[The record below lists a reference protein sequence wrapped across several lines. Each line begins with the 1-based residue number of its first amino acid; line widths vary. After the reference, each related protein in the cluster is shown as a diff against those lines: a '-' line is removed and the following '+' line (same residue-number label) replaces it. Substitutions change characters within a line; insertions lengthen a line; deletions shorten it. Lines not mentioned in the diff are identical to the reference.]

1 MNRFRKNKKG
11 KDNDEAEAVPPSFMG
26 ISSKSKKTNNK
37 ETAKPDLELDL
48 DSALPSADNFR
59 TSLLMPNLSARFSML
74 REQDDP
80 STKVG
85 KANDDSVLFPKRA
98 SRLNL
103 FGHIP
108 NPLTDIAE
116 VSSVTGRSS
125 FATQR
130 VNSYA
135 SAEDGADDDW
145 QNHGAIMNRKRPGEG
160 NNLFGGRQKV
170 YKIPM
175 GSSGKEGSG
184 MRGRT
189 VYDDDINMS
198 AFQKLRLKDKQERRA
213 ETTPDESQDAMTPDS
228 EDGLPVFLSKRT
240 TSSSTNS
247 GQSNPR
253 TSTAATS
260 IDEQQSYSSQAA
272 PSSNNAKS
280 NGVVP
285 NSMAGHVTKTRRLYG
300 QGLAQTAQDQQTS
313 ALTRLESLSR
323 QRAGAGTPELPRLNR
338 TFSRSATN
346 LHDRRQGISPV
357 LPTPSSANRNYS
369 PVTSSGSPLSEALDA
384 TQNPDRAS
392 DSSNAAYG
400 VVPPLSPPISD
411 NEEATALAAAL
422 HPEDRGKATAMGLF
436 NKPSGPYDEQQFMR
450 RQLQMHENRNNT
462 PTTRQSPANS
472 ISRAEGRPRGLS
484 NTSYLSKAESASSY
498 YSGDGTGSRAHSI
511 RDVSPPRNGHGT
523 FFLSL
528 DSDNESQGDE
538 LPPLKKVSS
547 VKSQAFDGIHPAF
560 RSRPVSRDSDCAP
573 STRGSFEAPDSK
585 SGEPLNPIQE
595 SSQNPPSPILEE
607 SSEKSPDSPT
617 LGPAGLGL
625 NNMIRAHLRHDSSQ
639 SFINLPSPRLPSNP
653 DHTPSKLNGN
663 SNAQRNARNG
673 DGAIPRN
680 INIPPPEAPTHPP
693 PPPPSGFSGVA
704 LRAKQLRE
712 QAATLRENQ
721 LTAMEQDQP
730 RPSMQDDLRL
740 GHYRDGSIETQKE
753 REEFAHELAERRR
766 RVQENLHRLGSRSNS
781 PAAGRQTPETG
792 GSRTGNGFSLLKNR
806 SAKNANGPQDVST
819 TPPPSSKALK
829 KLGIAGPSMNVSTP
843 SLDSWREDELA
854 QGMGSISKHSNSS
867 SPQISSGRTTGRAAY
882 TRSTSYGSQE
892 DGPDSGSS
900 RPASPVRTHRDRSTS
915 ASARSKSRPRPR
927 EDLGILAEHSES
939 RYDGESV
946 RPGRSPPSA
955 RPSVEVNE
963 QVSGRSGRTSGNGR
977 VAAGAPPPLELVVPQ
992 NDSAS
997 SIGTSPRPSP
1007 VVPPYSANATP
1018 PLEDAAGGRNSP
1030 GMGMYRSDLANAAG
1044 AQSFAQRSPVGNGV
1058 PKRQVSKAQISEPTL
1073 VSSTSNVPMVDLPS
1087 GASLSNGMYTP
1098 PIPPMNPRR
1107 RRTTT
1112 TQTILGAIKGDR
1124 APTPP
1129 SVRSSQDERRTFVAE
1144 DERRAYNLNNNINNT
1159 DIGTRPSL
1167 RKTSSEGG
1175 SLNSHARQQAIM
1187 ADTAPA
1193 MPVYA
1198 PTSVQGGM
1206 I

>member
-11 KDNDEAEAVPPSFMG
+11 KDNDEPEAISPSFMG
-26 ISSKSKKTNNK
+26 MSSKSKKTKN
-37 ETAKPDLELDL
+37 TAKPEFDLDL
-48 DSALPSADNFR
+48 NSALPSADNFR

-108 NPLTDIAE
+108 NPLSDIAE
-116 VSSVTGRSS
+116 VSSITGRSS

-135 SAEDGADDDW
+135 SAEDGTDDDW
-145 QNHGAIMNRKRPGEG
+145 QQGNMMNRKRPGEG

-170 YKIPM
+170 YKIPVD
-175 GSSGKEGSG
+175 GSGKEGFGSGSG

-189 VYDDDINMS
+189 VYDDDVNLS
-198 AFQKLRLKDKQERRA
+198 TFQKLRLKDKQERR
-213 ETTPDESQDAMTPDS
+213 ENTFDESQDAMTPES
-228 EDGLPVFLSKRT
+228 EDGLPVFLSKRM

-260 IDEQQSYSSQAA
+260 IDEQQLYPGQTA
-272 PSSNNAKS
+272 PASNANALKP
-280 NGVVP
+280 NGMAP
-285 NSMAGHVTKTRRLYG
+285 NSMAGHVSKTRRLYG
-300 QGLAQTAQDQQTS
+300 QGLAQAAQDQQTS

-323 QRAGAGTPELPRLNR
+323 HRAGAGTPDLPRLNR
-338 TFSRSATN
+338 AFSRSATN
-346 LHDRRQGISPV
+346 LQDRRQGISPV

-369 PVTSSGSPLSEALDA
+369 PVPSTGSPLSEALD
-384 TQNPDRAS
+384 QKPDRTS
-392 DSSNAAYG
+392 DSSAAYG

-411 NEEATALAAAL
+411 NEEVAGLAAAL

-450 RQLQMHENRNNT
+450 RQLQMHEHRTNT

-472 ISRAEGRPRGLS
+472 ISRVEGGRPRGLS

-498 YSGDGTGSRAHSI
+498 YSGDGRPGSRAHSI
-511 RDVSPPRNGHGT
+511 RDMSPPRQGHGT
-523 FFLSL
+523 FFLNL
-528 DSDNESQGDE
+528 DSDNDDE

-560 RSRPVSRDSDCAP
+560 RSRPVSRDSDGTP
-573 STRGSFEAPDSK
+573 SRESFEADPR
-585 SGEPLNPIQE
+585 PTQE
-595 SSQNPPSPILEE
+595 TGQNPPSPILEE
-607 SSEKSPDSPT
+607 SFEKAPDSPT

-639 SFINLPSPRLPSNP
+639 SFMNLPSPRLPP
-653 DHTPSKLNGN
+653 DHTPKLD
-663 SNAQRNARNG
+663 NAQRNG
-673 DGAIPRN
+673 RN
-680 INIPPPEAPTHPP
+680 INMPLEAPTHPP

-721 LTAMEQDQP
+721 LASEENDQP
-730 RPSMQDDLRL
+730 RTSMQDDVRL

-766 RVQENLHRLGSRSNS
+766 RVQESLHRMGSRSNS
-781 PAAGRQTPETG
+781 PAGRQTPETG
-792 GSRTGNGFSLLKNR
+792 KTANGFSLLKNR
-806 SAKNANGPQDVST
+806 SGKNGQDVLT

-829 KLGIAGPSMNVSTP
+829 KLGIAGPSMNASTP

-854 QGMGSISKHSNSS
+854 PGMSSFGKQSNSS
-867 SPQISSGRTTGRAAY
+867 SPQIASGRTASRTPY
-882 TRSTSYGSQE
+882 SRSTSYGSQD
-892 DGPDSGSS
+892 DGLDSGSS
-900 RPASPVRTHRDRSTS
+900 RPASPVRAHRDRSTS

-927 EDLGILAEHSES
+927 EDLGILTEHPVS
-939 RYDGESV
+939 RYDEST

-955 RPSVEVNE
+955 RPSVEVTE
-963 QVSGRSGRTSGNGR
+963 TERSGRMPGR
-977 VAAGAPPPLELVVPQ
+977 ARPALELVVPQ
-992 NDSAS
+992 NDSGS
-997 SIGTSPRPSP
+997 MGTSPRPSP

-1030 GMGMYRSDLANAAG
+1030 GMYRADLTAAAG
-1044 AQSFAQRSPVGNGV
+1044 AQTFPQRSPAGNGV
-1058 PKRQVSKAQISEPTL
+1058 PKRPVTKSQISEPTL
-1073 VSSTSNVPMVDLPS
+1073 VSSTSNVPMVDLPQ
-1087 GASLSNGMYTP
+1087 GTSLTNGVYTP

-1129 SVRSSQDERRTFVAE
+1129 SARSSQDERRTFFSE
-1144 DERRAYNLNNNINNT
+1144 DDQRRAYPNHNT
-1159 DIGTRPSL
+1159 NTNTNDARPSL
-1167 RKTSSEGG
+1167 RKMSSEGAT
-1175 SLNSHARQQAIM
+1175 LNSRARQQALLM
-1187 ADTAPA
+1187 ADSAPA
-1193 MPVYA
+1193 MPAYT
-1198 PTSVQGGM
+1198 PVQGGM